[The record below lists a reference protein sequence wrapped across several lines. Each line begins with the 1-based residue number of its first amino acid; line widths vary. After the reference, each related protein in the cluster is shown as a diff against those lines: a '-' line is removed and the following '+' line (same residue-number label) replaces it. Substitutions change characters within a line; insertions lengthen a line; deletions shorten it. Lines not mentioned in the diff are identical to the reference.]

1 MPLKDVVEKI
11 KEHVDIV
18 EVIGSRVSLKKVGKN
33 YKGLCPFH
41 NDKNPSFYVNPELG
55 VYHCFGCGASGDV
68 IKFVQEYEKMS
79 FIDAL
84 KYLGDM
90 VGISVKL
97 TGDAQD
103 KFYQVNE
110 EAAKIYHSLLP
121 QSQTALNY
129 LKQRGITEETIEEF
143 QLGYAPN
150 SDIILSRLGAKFG
163 IDVLLKVGLVV
174 RGQGRMYDR
183 FRNRLMFP
191 IYSPAGRVAGFGGR
205 ILGEGMPKY
214 MNSPE
219 SPVYSKRS
227 SLYSVFHSRKKILE
241 EKSVILVEGYFDYLS
256 MYQAGFKNVLASL
269 GTSLTEQQTQI
280 ISRYARKVYL
290 FYDMDEAGRK
300 ASLRSMGLLID
311 RNVEIMLCSSSEGKD
326 PDEILRNDGTEGIK
340 SILSNSKGFIDV
352 LLEDYS
358 QKYDLKNPSHLTKV
372 VNDFREILSR
382 IRDGVKQEIYREKI
396 SRELMIKEELLMV
409 RRKGGVERKEIV
421 RLSPDVKLELALMAS
436 MLLNGYSDEDLST
449 LDGFNFKLDVVSE
462 FIKKARDERMDSED
476 VVSSLPQPY
485 RDEVY
490 KMLING
496 VDPVGDVMRRLKL
509 QRIQE
514 ELEET
519 ARKIKELEKRGEV
532 VTTLLKIQDDLL
544 REKLKIQR
552 EG

>member
-1 MPLKDVVEKI
+1 MPLKDVVDKI

-41 NDKNPSFYVNPELG
+41 DDRNPSFYVNPELG

-84 KYLGDM
+84 KYLGDL

-103 KFYQVNE
+103 RFYQVNE

-150 SDIILSRLGAKFG
+150 SDVILSRLGAKFG
-163 IDVLLKVGLVV
+163 IDVLLKVGLVI

-219 SPVYSKRS
+219 SPVYSKKN
-227 SLYSVFHSRKKILE
+227 SLYSVFHSRKEILE
-241 EKSVILVEGYFDYLS
+241 KKSVILVEGYFDYLS

-269 GTSLTEQQTQI
+269 GTSLTEQQTRL
-280 ISRYARKVYL
+280 ISRYAQKVYL

-326 PDEILRNDGTEGIK
+326 PDEILRKEGNEGIK
-340 SILSNSKGFIDV
+340 SILSSSKGFIDV

-358 QKYDLKNPSHLTKV
+358 QKYDLKNPSDLTMV
-372 VNDFREILSR
+372 VNEFREILSR

-409 RRKGGVERKEIV
+409 RRKGGVERKEGV
-421 RLSPDVKLELALMAS
+421 KLSPDVKLELALMAS
-436 MLLNGYSDEDLST
+436 MLLNGYRDEDLSI

-462 FIKKARDERMDSED
+462 FIKKAREERVDSEEI
-476 VVSSLPQPY
+476 VPNLPQPY

-496 VDPVGDVMRRLKL
+496 VDSVGDVVRRLKL

-514 ELEET
+514 KLEET
-519 ARKIKELEKRGEV
+519 ARKIKEHEKRGEV

-544 REKLKIQR
+544 REKLKILR

>member
-1 MPLKDVVEKI
+1 MPLKDVVDKI

-41 NDKNPSFYVNPELG
+41 DDRNPSFYVNPELG

-84 KYLGDM
+84 KYLGDL

-103 KFYQVNE
+103 RFYQVNE

-150 SDIILSRLGAKFG
+150 SDVILSRLGAKFG
-163 IDVLLKVGLVV
+163 IDVLLKVGLVI

-219 SPVYSKRS
+219 SPVYSKKN
-227 SLYSVFHSRKKILE
+227 SLYSVFHSRKEILE
-241 EKSVILVEGYFDYLS
+241 KKSVILVEGYFDYLS

-269 GTSLTEQQTQI
+269 GTSLTEQQTRL
-280 ISRYARKVYL
+280 ISRYAQKVYL

-300 ASLRSMGLLID
+300 ASLRAMGLLID

-326 PDEILRNDGTEGIK
+326 PDEILRKEGNEGIK
-340 SILSNSKGFIDV
+340 SILSSSKGFIDV

-358 QKYDLKNPSHLTKV
+358 QKYDLKNPSDLTMV
-372 VNDFREILSR
+372 VNEFREILSR

-409 RRKGGVERKEIV
+409 RRKGGVERKEGV
-421 RLSPDVKLELALMAS
+421 KLSPDVKLELALMAS
-436 MLLNGYSDEDLST
+436 MLLNGYRDEDLSI

-462 FIKKARDERMDSED
+462 FIKKAREERVDSEEI
-476 VVSSLPQPY
+476 VPNLPQPY

-496 VDPVGDVMRRLKL
+496 VDSVGDVVRRLKL

-514 ELEET
+514 KLEET
-519 ARKIKELEKRGEV
+519 ARKIKEHEKRGEV

-544 REKLKIQR
+544 REKLKILR

>member
-1 MPLKDVVEKI
+1 MPLKDVVDKI

-41 NDKNPSFYVNPELG
+41 DDRNPSFYVNPELG

-84 KYLGDM
+84 KYLGDL

-103 KFYQVNE
+103 RFYQVNE

-150 SDIILSRLGAKFG
+150 SDVILSRLGAKFG
-163 IDVLLKVGLVV
+163 IDVLLKVGLVI

-219 SPVYSKRS
+219 SPVYSKRN
-227 SLYSVFHSRKKILE
+227 SLYSVFHSRKEILE
-241 EKSVILVEGYFDYLS
+241 KKSVILVEGYFDYLS

-269 GTSLTEQQTQI
+269 GTSLTEQQTRL
-280 ISRYARKVYL
+280 ISRYAQKVYL

-326 PDEILRNDGTEGIK
+326 PDEILRKEGNEGIK
-340 SILSNSKGFIDV
+340 SILSSSKGFIDV

-358 QKYDLKNPSHLTKV
+358 QKYDLKNPSDLTKV

-409 RRKGGVERKEIV
+409 RRKGGVERKEGV
-421 RLSPDVKLELALMAS
+421 KLSPDVKLELALMAS
-436 MLLNGYSDEDLST
+436 MLLNGYRDEDLSI

-462 FIKKARDERMDSED
+462 FIKKAREERVDSEEI
-476 VVSSLPQPY
+476 VPNLPQPY

-496 VDPVGDVMRRLKL
+496 VDSVGDVVRRLKL

-514 ELEET
+514 KLEET
-519 ARKIKELEKRGEV
+519 ARKIKEHEKRGEV

-544 REKLKIQR
+544 REKLKILR

>member
-1 MPLKDVVEKI
+1 MPLKDVVDKI

-41 NDKNPSFYVNPELG
+41 DDRNPSFYVNPELG

-103 KFYQVNE
+103 RFYQVNE

-121 QSQTALNY
+121 QSQTALGY
-129 LKQRGITEETIEEF
+129 LKERGITEETIEEF

-150 SDIILSRLGAKFG
+150 SDVILSRLGAKFG
-163 IDVLLKVGLVV
+163 IDVLLKVGLVI

-219 SPVYSKRS
+219 SPVYSKRN
-227 SLYSVFHSRKKILE
+227 SLYSVFHSRKEILE
-241 EKSVILVEGYFDYLS
+241 SKSVILVEGYFDYLS

-269 GTSLTEQQTQI
+269 GTSLTEQQTRL
-280 ISRYARKVYL
+280 ISRYAQKVYL
-290 FYDMDEAGRK
+290 FYDMDEAGRR

-311 RNVEIMLCSSSEGKD
+311 RDVEIMLCSSTGGKD
-326 PDEILRNDGTEGIK
+326 PDEILRKEGNEGIK
-340 SILSNSKGFIDV
+340 SILSSSKGFIDV

-358 QKYDLKNPSHLTKV
+358 QKYDLKNPSDLTKV

-409 RRKGGVERKEIV
+409 RKKGGVERKEV
-421 RLSPDVKLELALMAS
+421 VKLSPDVKLELALMAS
-436 MLLNGYSDEDLST
+436 MLLNGYRDEDLSI

-462 FIKKARDERMDSED
+462 FIKKAREERVDREEI
-476 VVSSLPQPY
+476 VPNLPQPY

-514 ELEET
+514 KLEET
-519 ARKIKELEKRGEV
+519 ARKIKEHEKRGEV

-544 REKLKIQR
+544 REKLKILR

>member
-1 MPLKDVVEKI
+1 MPLKDVVDKI

-41 NDKNPSFYVNPELG
+41 DDRNPSFYVNPELG

-84 KYLGDM
+84 KYLGDL

-103 KFYQVNE
+103 RFYQVNE

-150 SDIILSRLGAKFG
+150 SDVILSRLGAKFG
-163 IDVLLKVGLVV
+163 IDVLLKVGLVI

-219 SPVYSKRS
+219 SPVYSKRN
-227 SLYSVFHSRKKILE
+227 SLYSVFHSRKEILE
-241 EKSVILVEGYFDYLS
+241 KKSVILVEGYFDYLS

-269 GTSLTEQQTQI
+269 GTSLTEQQTRL
-280 ISRYARKVYL
+280 ISRYAQKVYL

-326 PDEILRNDGTEGIK
+326 PDEILRKEGNEGIK
-340 SILSNSKGFIDV
+340 SILSSSKGFIDV

-358 QKYDLKNPSHLTKV
+358 QKYDLKNPSDLTMV
-372 VNDFREILSR
+372 VNEFREILSR

-409 RRKGGVERKEIV
+409 RRKGGVERKEGV
-421 RLSPDVKLELALMAS
+421 KLSPDVKLELALMAS
-436 MLLNGYSDEDLST
+436 MLLNGYRDEDLSI

-462 FIKKARDERMDSED
+462 FIKKAREERVDSEEI
-476 VVSSLPQPY
+476 VPNLPQPY

-496 VDPVGDVMRRLKL
+496 VDSVGDVVRRLKL

-514 ELEET
+514 KLEET
-519 ARKIKELEKRGEV
+519 ARKIKEHEKRGEV

-544 REKLKIQR
+544 REKLKILR